1 MSRFA
6 LFVAMLAPA
15 IFVAA
20 ALAQTQ
26 LPPPAGRSS
35 PPPGATTP
43 APEAGNAVEGR
54 IENIDP
60 SRTAITLSDG
70 TKLVTPAGAVLTP
83 GVVTEDM
90 LVVASYRQENGA
102 KVLTG
107 LTVKDRGQATR
118 LNGTEE
124 FVSRDL
130 TKARRS
136 ARRRVFVVASAD
148 SGLRSGLS
156 RQFRVV
162 SDCLPSGPPGDASR
176 RRALMASGAH
186 QIDHPCG
193 TVTLNET
200 ILREKARRLGAVAR
214 NAQ

>member
-1 MSRFA
+1 MSTFA

-43 APEAGNAVEGR
+43 TPQAENAVEGR

-70 TKLVTPAGAVLTP
+70 TKLVTPAAVLKP
-83 GVVTEDM
+83 GVVTEGM
-90 LVVASYRQENGA
+90 LVVASYREENGA

-107 LTVKDRGQATR
+107 LTVKDRGPATR
-118 LNGTEE
+118 
-124 FVSRDL
+124 
-130 TKARRS
+130 
-136 ARRRVFVVASAD
+136 
-148 SGLRSGLS
+148 
-156 RQFRVV
+156 
-162 SDCLPSGPPGDASR
+162 
-176 RRALMASGAH
+176 
-186 QIDHPCG
+186 
-193 TVTLNET
+193 
-200 ILREKARRLGAVAR
+200 
-214 NAQ
+214 

>member
-1 MSRFA
+1 MNTFA

-43 APEAGNAVEGR
+43 APESENAVEGR

-70 TKLVTPAGAVLTP
+70 TKLVTPAGVVLKP
-83 GVVTEDM
+83 GVVTEGM
-90 LVVASYRQENGA
+90 LVVANYREENGA

-107 LTVKDRGQATR
+107 LTVKDRGPATR
-118 LNGTEE
+118 
-124 FVSRDL
+124 
-130 TKARRS
+130 
-136 ARRRVFVVASAD
+136 
-148 SGLRSGLS
+148 
-156 RQFRVV
+156 
-162 SDCLPSGPPGDASR
+162 
-176 RRALMASGAH
+176 
-186 QIDHPCG
+186 
-193 TVTLNET
+193 
-200 ILREKARRLGAVAR
+200 
-214 NAQ
+214 